1 MGESCWSMH
10 IEHQELGTSAYTL
23 QKKSECISPVDGGL
37 TMQGLYVPADKEMSK
52 PDFKDLGA

>member
-1 MGESCWSMH
+1 MH